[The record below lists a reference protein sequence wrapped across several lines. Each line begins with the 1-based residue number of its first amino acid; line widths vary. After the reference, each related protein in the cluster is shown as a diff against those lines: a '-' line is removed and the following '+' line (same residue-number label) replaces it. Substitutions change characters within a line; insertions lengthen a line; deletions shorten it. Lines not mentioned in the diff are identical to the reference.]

1 MATEELGRRERKRLQ
16 TEEAISRAALEL
28 FTERGFEATTIADIT
43 ERADVSRR
51 TFFSY
56 FPAKEDVV
64 FADFP
69 AFLASFEEHLAA
81 RPAGETVFD
90 ALRSWLPLV
99 IAGKDES
106 DPTHACRRQ
115 IIESTPQLEDRRRAL
130 QGQFVELIAREA
142 AQDLGVPRDDL
153 RAQLVGSAA
162 TTALTIVEARAD
174 HPHDTSAALAQ
185 MEQAITFL
193 RGGLQALRDQG

>member
-1 MATEELGRRERKRLQ
+1 MTTEELGRRERKRLQ

-64 FADFP
+64 FSDFP

-81 RPAGETVFD
+81 RAADQTVFD
-90 ALRSWLPLV
+90 ALRSWLPVV
-99 IAGKDES
+99 IAGKDDS
-106 DPTHACRRQ
+106 DPAHACRRQ

-130 QGQFVELIAREA
+130 QGQFVELLAAEA
-142 AQDLGVPRDDL
+142 ARDLGVPRDDL

-162 TTALTIVEARAD
+162 TTALTIVEARTD
-174 HPHDTSAALAQ
+174 HPHDTGAALAQ